1 MLDAA
6 VEIGI
11 SLFLAA
17 PEQDDPELESKLLT
31 GGFPPWLAARLLFF
45 VPLAFGRRLLG
56 ECQLANAYTAG
67 GQQHPLE
74 EDPVWRAV
82 TARAAQASRD
92 EIGALAPRSSEISAV
107 NSFLESHPDRADAL
121 GELQLSAPTR
131 VNALPPIEASEAPE
145 PPEAP
150 EAKRDGASIGDGGVP
165 SPALAFRRYLEGHGH
180 AVREDGGALFTGELR
195 FGARVFPRPAA
206 KWPQVQV
213 DFYVAHPSLA
223 APYLLESFA
232 GAGER
237 WGDALRQTIVKFERG
252 SLHVLIAGLL
262 DRGSCADQV
271 EWEPLGDAPF
281 ELCLGGA
288 LQTFGPAKAPRL
300 AALIDRL
307 KSALAAA
314 ALTAKVHGLRV
325 FLAHDGARL
334 TVVEVLLDNELW
346 PPGVQLAEAMDWS
359 GRDAAKGENE
369 GEQDD
374 AKGGWGVRWFA
385 MVVPRAAA

>member
-17 PEQDDPELESKLLT
+17 PDQDDPEIEHRLLA
-31 GGFPPWLAARLLFF
+31 GGFPAWLASRLIFF
-45 VPLAFGRRLLG
+45 VPLAFGRRILG
-56 ECQLANAYTAG
+56 ECQLANAYAFD
-67 GQQHPLE
+67 GQEVPLA

-82 TARAAQASRD
+82 AARAVQASRD
-92 EIGALAPRSSEISAV
+92 EISALASRSSEVAAV
-107 NSFLESHPDRADAL
+107 NSFLHSHPERADAL
-121 GELQLSAPTR
+121 GELLFSAPTMTQ
-131 VNALPPIEASEAPE
+131 ALPAIEHDPH
-145 PPEAP
+145 
-150 EAKRDGASIGDGGVP
+150 GDGGVP

-180 AVREDGGALFTGELR
+180 AVREDGGDLFAGTLR
-195 FGARVFPRPAA
+195 FAARVFPRPAGT
-206 KWPQVQV
+206 WPQVQV
-213 DFYVAHPSLA
+213 DFFVAHPALA

-232 GAGER
+232 GFGES
-237 WGDALRQTIVKFERG
+237 WGDALRQTILKFERG

-271 EWEPLGDAPF
+271 EWEPLGEAPF

-288 LQTFGPAKAPRL
+288 LQTFGPGKAPRL
-300 AALIDRL
+300 AGLIDAL
-307 KSALAAA
+307 KGALAAA
-314 ALTAKVHGLRV
+314 ALAAKTHGLRV
-325 FLAHDGARL
+325 FLAHDGTRL

-359 GRDAAKGENE
+359 AAAGDPE
-369 GEQDD
+369 
-374 AKGGWGVRWFA
+374 GGWGVRWFA